1 MKRAIGYLMATA
13 ACMGIA
19 AGCIFDDVDGNGAEI
34 KVGDRLPEFSVTMND
49 GTEVNPSMLE
59 GTVSCIVFFHT
70 GCPDCRNVMPLIQ
83 KLYDEYAAS
92 SSMENHSDE
101 GRQNVRF
108 VLISRAEG
116 EESVARHWKEE
127 GFTMPYSAQ
136 DDKSV
141 YSLFASSGVPRVYLS
156 DRDGIIRFVHADD
169 SLPSYDLLFSEVNSL
184 L

>member
-1 MKRAIGYLMATA
+1 MAAT

-19 AGCIFDDVDGNGAEI
+19 AGCIFDDVDGDGAEI
-34 KVGDRLPEFSVTMND
+34 KAGDRLPEFSVTMND
-49 GTEVNPSMLE
+49 GTEVSSSMLE

-70 GCPDCRNVMPLIQ
+70 GCPDCRLAMPEIQ

-101 GRQNVRF
+101 GCQNVRF
-108 VLISRAEG
+108 VLISRADG
-116 EESVARHWKEE
+116 ESAVLGYWSKN

-136 DDKSV
+136 DDKAV

-156 DRDGIIRFVHADD
+156 DRDCTVRFVHADD
-169 SLPSYDLLFSEVNSL
+169 DVITYEVLAGELNSL

>member
-1 MKRAIGYLMATA
+1 MAAA

-83 KLYDEYAAS
+83 RLYD
-92 SSMENHSDE
+92 
-101 GRQNVRF
+101 RF
-108 VLISRAEG
+108 SFESQGAGGQATDRSVAFAVISRAEG

-127 GFTMPYSAQ
+127 CFTMPYSAQ